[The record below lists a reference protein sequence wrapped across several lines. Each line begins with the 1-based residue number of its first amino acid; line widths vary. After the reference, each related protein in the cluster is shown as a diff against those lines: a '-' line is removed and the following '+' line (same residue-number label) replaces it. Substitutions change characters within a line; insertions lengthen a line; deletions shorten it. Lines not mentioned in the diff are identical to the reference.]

1 MTSPSTDYYVVLH
14 DLADAD
20 HLAVLKLLRV
30 LLKCGPA
37 EAKAK
42 LLLLPLYLDFTWE
55 AELAEETY
63 KKLEATGAVVSAF
76 FGGPVRSNS
85 ELIRRRKNV
94 PYGFWRGV
102 ETDPLVTPTTSVASF
117 VSSVTMKGFE
127 PHKNDLRLRVY
138 VDRAINERD
147 RLHFEESSLERYKE
161 YLSSAGVK
169 GLQIMC
175 EFIEVERPR
184 DSDEEEIWR
193 RRSQRDSM

>member
-14 DLADAD
+14 ELSADAD
-20 HLAVLKLLRV
+20 RLAILQLLRV

-42 LLLLPLYLDFTWE
+42 LNALPLYLDFTWE

-63 KKLEATGAVVSAF
+63 KQLEAAGAVVSAF

-85 ELIRRRKNV
+85 ELIRRRKNI

-102 ETDPLVTPTTSVASF
+102 EPDPLMTNARALPSF

-127 PHKNDLRLRVY
+127 PHKDELRLRVY
-138 VDRAINERD
+138 VDRSINERD
-147 RLHFEESSLERYKE
+147 KLNFEESSLAKYQTF
-161 YLSSAGVK
+161 LSSAGVK
-169 GLQIMC
+169 GLEIRC
-175 EFIEVERPR
+175 EFIDEERGR
-184 DSDEEEIWR
+184 DSDEVEIWS
-193 RRSQRDSM
+193 RRSPSA